1 MKLQQILQQS
11 FGRLNIIW
19 KVIGITL
26 TAEQIR
32 VAPADVRRWIEQQVV
47 NSLGLQVQS
56 PNAATA
62 IERLAGCSLQ
72 ELNAML
78 SLVQGVFPAV
88 NVLFELGRSGV
99 NFAQEKLV
107 AFRLSDIQHHTRL
120 QSVEHVV
127 ACLDLIDEALQ
138 RVRGGT
144 KDIMFYGLDSTVYC
158 FITNETQQNI
168 HRLWQD
174 MIGRHGIAAETR
186 ANDRSD
192 ELSGASQPAFNRAVG
207 QEAFSPS
214 ETGVTSS
221 I

>member
-1 MKLQQILQQS
+1 MVAMEGQAM
-11 FGRLNIIW
+11 
-19 KVIGITL
+19 VGITL
-26 TAEQIR
+26 SAEQIR

-47 NSLGLQVQS
+47 NSLGLQVQT

-62 IERLAGCSLQ
+62 IERLAVCSLQ

-78 SLVQGVFPAV
+78 SLIQGVFPAV

-99 NFAQEKLV
+99 NLAQEKLV
-107 AFRLSDIQHHTRL
+107 AFRLSDIQHHARL

-144 KDIMFYGLDSTVYC
+144 KETIFYGLDSTGYC
-158 FITNETQQNI
+158 FVTTETQQNI

-186 ANDRSD
+186 ANDRAD
-192 ELSGASQPAFNRAVG
+192 ELSRASQPAFNRAVG

-214 ETGVTSS
+214 ETGVASS

>member
-1 MKLQQILQQS
+1 M
-11 FGRLNIIW
+11 
-19 KVIGITL
+19 IGITL

-32 VAPADVRRWIEQQVV
+32 TAPSDVRRWIEQEVV
-47 NSLGLQVQS
+47 NSLGLEVQS

-62 IERLAGCSLQ
+62 TERLAVCGLQ

-99 NFAQEKLV
+99 NFAQGKLV
-107 AFRLSDIQHHTRL
+107 AFRLSDVQHHTRL

-138 RVRGGT
+138 RVRNGT
-144 KDIMFYGLDSTVYC
+144 KESIFYGLDPTGYC
-158 FITNETQQNI
+158 FITTETQQNI

-174 MIGRHGIAAETR
+174 IIGRHGIAAETR
-186 ANDRSD
+186 PNDSSKRLSD
-192 ELSGASQPAFNRAVG
+192 ASQPAFSSADG

-214 ETGVTSS
+214 ETRVASS